1 MRGSGL
7 RRRPR
12 GSSPRLSVL
21 VYHAIADLAGD
32 PILAR
37 YSVPPDRFAEQLDYL
52 SDRGWSF
59 VSLDQALAAL
69 DGAPLPGRSLL
80 VTFDDA
86 YVDLLTAACP
96 ILSERGIPA
105 VAFAVA
111 GRLGAT
117 NLWDSA
123 HGAASLDLLDGA
135 GLREASERGIE
146 IGAHTVHHRKL
157 TELNDEDLREEVAAP
172 AEILMETGLP
182 RPRAF
187 AYPYGHWD
195 ARVAGAVAEAG
206 YEVAFTVDRGVVRPG
221 VDPHSLPRM
230 AVHVDDTGRKLHMK
244 LAAARLPGPVRG
256 ALRSLSRLPRR
267 A

>member
-1 MRGSGL
+1 M
-7 RRRPR
+7 
-12 GSSPRLSVL
+12 RLSAL
-21 VYHAIADLAGD
+21 VYHAIADLGED

-52 SDRGWSF
+52 SERGWAF
-59 VSLDQALAAL
+59 VGLDQVLAAL
-69 DGAPLPGRSLL
+69 DGGAPLPRRSLL

-117 NLWDSA
+117 NLWDST

-135 GLREASERGIE
+135 GLREASEHGVE
-146 IGAHTVHHRKL
+146 IGAHTVSHPKL
-157 TELNDEDLREEVAAP
+157 TELNDEELREEVAPP
-172 AEILMETGLP
+172 AGILEGVGLP

-195 ARVAGAVAEAG
+195 ARVAAAVAEAG

-221 VDPHSLPRM
+221 ADPYSLPRM

-244 LAAARLPGPVRG
+244 LRAARLPGPLRG